1 MNDERLERLEA
12 EISKLREEQTGMQRT
27 LDAMSAMLVRRVEN
41 ETLVQRKIA
50 GRLGRLESTA
60 TDTAKVVRE
69 LVKSRIWKTL
79 TLAGGMMLR
88 LNPAGSQ
95 GKGTHSTELSEA
107 EKSERIQMRCDSL
120 NANSIDPVA
129 GKIEI
134 SGWAVAAD
142 GIEDVQV
149 HVGKQSLRVRYGIPR
164 TDIEA
169 LFPQIK
175 NSAYSGFAAGFDT
188 RDVPDGIYRLKL
200 SATSRKGYKREIDL
214 PLIVNQEI
222 GVLGEYSRWLEA
234 FEDRDPD
241 LVRVQVAGFRYCPLV
256 SVLVPVYRT
265 NLDIL
270 RETIDSVKNQGYHN
284 WELCLADDGS
294 DQPELTA
301 FLEKEAAGDSRIH
314 VVSRSERR
322 GISAASNDALDL
334 ATGEYIALL
343 DHDDLLT
350 EDALFCMVGE
360 LQGNDRPD
368 LLYSDEDH
376 IDESGRRFSPFFKPD
391 WSPDLVLSENYVTH
405 LMMFRR
411 DLALAVGGF
420 RSEFDLSQDHDILL
434 RMSEKANWI
443 AHVPKVLYHWRT
455 SLESMSRASTAE
467 EKAIDSSRRVVESF
481 VQGRA
486 TVEPGLYPG
495 RWRVRYPVPPGNRVS
510 IIIPTAG
517 KIDVLDRNLKAL
529 WNTAGYDAYDV
540 LIIDNSRGETVVRF
554 TDELRKK
561 GHPVKRFDQ
570 RGQPFN
576 YSRLNNLAAAQCQTE
591 LFLFLND
598 DTEGISKGWLLAMVE
613 LAIRPEVGAVGAKLL
628 YPGGMIQHAGVTM
641 GLAEICGHSFKG
653 LEGKQR
659 HYYDF
664 PDLIRNVSAVT
675 AACVMMRADVFRQVG
690 GFDEEIFP
698 IAYNDIDLALKIGAA
713 GYRVLYT
720 PHALLYHYEAFSKS
734 AAELRPHPTETIAL
748 KTKWKKVIARDPFY
762 NPNLTRHIENWSLRW
777 D

>member
-1 MNDERLERLEA
+1 LNDERFERLEA

-27 LDAMSAMLVRRVEN
+27 LDAMSAMLVKRVEKDA
-41 ETLVQRKIA
+41 LLQRKLVA
-50 GRLGRLESTA
+50 RLGHLEIT
-60 TDTAKVVRE
+60 TRDTAKILRE

-79 TLAGGMMLR
+79 TAVGWVMLR
-88 LNPAGSQ
+88 FVPSGSS
-95 GKGTHSTELSEA
+95 GKGTGSAELSDA
-107 EKSERIQMRCDSL
+107 EKLELIQMRCDSIH
-120 NANSIDPVA
+120 AESIDPVA

-134 SGWAVAAD
+134 TGWAISAD
-142 GIEDVQV
+142 GIENVEMS
-149 HVGKQSLRVRYGIPR
+149 VGAHTLRVRYGNSRP
-164 TDIEA
+164 DIEA
-169 LFPQIK
+169 IFPHLK
-175 NSAYSGFAAGFDT
+175 NSGNSGFAAGFDT

-200 SATSRKGYKREIDL
+200 SATSRKGHKREIDL
-214 PLIVNQEI
+214 PLVVNQEI
-222 GVLGEYSRWLEA
+222 GVLGEYSRWLEV

-241 LVRVQVAGFRYCPLV
+241 LVRVQIAGLRYRPLV

-270 RETIDSVKNQGYHN
+270 RETINSVKCQTYSN

-294 DQPELTA
+294 DIPELTA
-301 FLEKEAAGDSRIH
+301 FLEREAASDSRIH
-314 VVSRSERR
+314 VVSRSERG

-334 ATGEYIALL
+334 ASGEYVALL

-350 EDALFCMVGE
+350 EDALFHMVNE
-360 LQGNDRPD
+360 LQTSERPEV
-368 LLYSDEDH
+368 LYSDEDH

-391 WSPDLVLSENYVTH
+391 WSPDLILSENYVTH

-411 DLALAVGGF
+411 DLALAIGGF

-434 RMSEKANWI
+434 RLSERANWI

-467 EKAIDSSRRVVESF
+467 EKAIASSRRVVESF
-481 VQGRA
+481 VEGRA
-486 TVEPGLYPG
+486 TVEPGLYAG
-495 RWRVRYPVPPGNRVS
+495 RWRVRYAVPPGSRIT

-529 WNTAGYDAYDV
+529 WETAGYDDYEV
-540 LIIDNSRGETVVRF
+540 LIIDNSRGENVVKF
-554 TDELRKK
+554 TNDLRKK
-561 GHPVKRFDQ
+561 NHPVKRFDQ

-591 LFLFLND
+591 LLLFLND
-598 DTEGISKGWLLAMVE
+598 DTEGIAKGWLLAMAE
-613 LAIRPEVGAVGAKLL
+613 HAMRPEVGAVGAKLL
-628 YPGGMIQHAGVTM
+628 YPGGLIQHAGVTM

-653 LEGKQR
+653 LAGKQR

-664 PDLIRNVSAVT
+664 PDLVRNVSAVT
-675 AACVMMRADVFRQVG
+675 AACVMMRAEVFHQVG
-690 GFDEEIFP
+690 GFDEEMFP
-698 IAYNDIDLALKIGAA
+698 IAYNDIDLTLKIGAA
-713 GYRVLYT
+713 GYRVIYT

-734 AAELRPHPTETIAL
+734 ESELHPHPTETIAL

-762 NPNLTRHIENWSLRW
+762 NPNLTRHVENWSLRW

>member
-1 MNDERLERLEA
+1 LNDEHREHLEA
-12 EISKLREEQTGMQRT
+12 EIAKLREDQANMQRT
-27 LDAMSAMLVRRVEN
+27 LDAMSAMLVKRVEKDA
-41 ETLVQRKIA
+41 LVQRKLVARI
-50 GRLGRLESTA
+50 GHLEITVR
-60 TDTAKVVRE
+60 DTAKVLKE
-69 LVKSRIWKTL
+69 LIKSRIWKIL
-79 TLAGGMMLR
+79 KAAGWVILKVI
-88 LNPAGSQ
+88 PSTSAA
-95 GKGTHSTELSEA
+95 KGTGSAELSEA
-107 EKSERIQMRCDSL
+107 ERLERIHMRCDSIH
-120 NANSIDPVA
+120 AESIDPVA

-134 SGWAVAAD
+134 TGWAVSAD
-142 GIEDVQV
+142 GIENVV
-149 HVGKQSLRVRYGIPR
+149 VSVGTQSLRVRYGIGRP
-164 TDIEA
+164 DIEGI
-169 LFPQIK
+169 FPHIK
-175 NSAYSGFAAGFDT
+175 NSVKCGFAAGFDT

-200 SATSRKGYKREIDL
+200 GATSRKGDKREIGL
-214 PLIVNQEI
+214 PLIVNQEM
-222 GVLGEYSRWLEA
+222 GVLGEYSRWLEV

-241 LVRVQVAGFRYCPLV
+241 LVHVQLAGFRYRPLV
-256 SVLVPVYRT
+256 SVLVPIYRT

-270 RETIDSVKNQGYHN
+270 RETIDSVKAQTYTN

-294 DQPELTA
+294 DIPELTA
-301 FLEKEAAGDSRIH
+301 FLEKEAVSDSRIH
-314 VVSRSERR
+314 VVSRSERG
-322 GISAASNDALDL
+322 GISASSNDALDL
-334 ATGEYIALL
+334 ALGEYVALL

-350 EDALFCMVGE
+350 EDALFHMVNE
-360 LQGNDRPD
+360 LQTNERPD

-391 WSPDLVLSENYVTH
+391 WSPDLILSENYVTH

-411 DLALAVGGF
+411 ELALAVGGF

-434 RMSEKANWI
+434 RMSEKANKI
-443 AHVPKVLYHWRT
+443 AHVPRVLYHWRT
-455 SLESMSRASTAE
+455 SLESMSRASSAE
-467 EKAIDSSRRVVESF
+467 EKAMASSRRVVESF
-481 VQGRA
+481 VEGRA

-495 RWRVRYPVPPGNRVS
+495 RWRVRYPVPPGSRIA

-517 KIDVLDRNLKAL
+517 KIEVLDRNLKAL
-529 WNTAGYDAYDV
+529 WETAGYDDYEI
-540 LIIDNSRGETVVRF
+540 LIIDNSRGENIVKF

-591 LFLFLND
+591 LLLFLND
-598 DTEGISKGWLLAMVE
+598 DTEGISKGWLLAMAE
-613 LAIRPEVGAVGAKLL
+613 LAMRPEVGAVGAKLL

-664 PDLIRNVSAVT
+664 PDLVRNVSAVT
-675 AACVMMRADVFRQVG
+675 AACVMMRAEVFRLVG
-690 GFDEEIFP
+690 GFDEEMFP
-698 IAYNDIDLALKIGAA
+698 IAYNDIDLTLKIGAA

-720 PHALLYHYEAFSKS
+720 PHALLHHYEAFSKS
-734 AAELRPHPTETIAL
+734 NAELTPHPTETIAL

-762 NPNLTRHIENWSLRW
+762 SPNLTRHIENWSLRW